1 MLKDATIV
9 FDLDGTLV
17 DSAPDLTNA
26 LNDVLVR
33 RGHAPIAAGVIRC
46 AVGRGARIMIETAL
60 AMAGIEDDVDRMLA
74 EFLEHYEANIA
85 AQSRPFPGAVDLLE
99 RLAERGARLA
109 VCTNKRESLS
119 RRLLQEL
126 GLSGHFAA
134 IAGRDTF
141 PVSKPDPGHLTG
153 TIALAGGNPARALM
167 VGDSEFDFA
176 AAQAAG
182 VPVVLVRFGYGPL
195 PQCSNGRAAPMID
208 HFVELE
214 ALAGPLLAPAANK
227 AFGQNPAKDQSYF
240 HPTALNEQP

>member
-33 RGHAPIAAGVIRC
+33 RGHAPLAAEVIRC

-60 AMAGIEDDVDRMLA
+60 AMAGIEEDVDAMLA

-85 AQSRPFPGAVDLLE
+85 AQSRPFPGAVDVLE

-126 GLSGHFAA
+126 GLFGHFAA

-141 PVSKPDPGHLTG
+141 PVSKPDPGHLTR
-153 TIALAGGNPARALM
+153 TIALAGGNPAHALM

-176 AAQAAG
+176 AAWGAG
-182 VPVVLVRFGYGPL
+182 VPVVLARFGYGPL
-195 PQCSNGRAAPMID
+195 PQCGNGRAAPTID
-208 HFVELE
+208 HFRELE
-214 ALAGPLLAPAANK
+214 ALAGALLGAK
-227 AFGQNPAKDQSYF
+227 ARGAVGQNPAKDQSYF